1 MRKTVSSEGGADSFS
16 NVSEGTK
23 MQISRWM
30 KTAAVAAMVSA
41 ALTGCGEDK
50 KAEAPKTI
58 GIVQLVEH
66 DALDAANR
74 GITDALKERGIS
86 MEIDRQ
92 NAQADQSNLR
102 NIAQRFVSHNYP
114 LIFAIATPAAQTV
127 ANATSTTPIVATAV
141 TDFAVAKL
149 VKDNN
154 KPGTNVTGS
163 SDMNPI
169 AAQTELLLKLVPNAK
184 TVGTIYNSSEI
195 NSQLQI
201 DILRKE
207 LEKHG
212 VALAEA
218 TISSV
223 NDIQQAAQ
231 SLVGKV
237 DVMYVPTDN
246 VVASSMPTLYRV
258 TQAAKLAVVAGEAG
272 MVRSGATA
280 TVAVDYYN
288 LGKIAGNMGA
298 DILEGKV
305 KPQDMPIRY
314 QTEFKVVLNEPVV
327 KELGLTVPEDV
338 AKNVTWVK

>member
-1 MRKTVSSEGGADSFS
+1 
-16 NVSEGTK
+16 

-74 GITDALKERGIS
+74 GITDALKERGVT

-212 VALAEA
+212 VVLAEA

-298 DILEGKV
+298 DILEGKA

>member
-1 MRKTVSSEGGADSFS
+1 
-16 NVSEGTK
+16 

-74 GITDALKERGIS
+74 GITDALKERGVT

-149 VKDNN
+149 VKDNA

-207 LEKHG
+207 LEEHG

-298 DILEGKV
+298 DILEGKA

>member
-1 MRKTVSSEGGADSFS
+1 MKKTVSSEGGADSFS

-74 GITDALKERGIS
+74 GITDALKERGVT

-163 SDMNPI
+163 SDKNPI

-298 DILEGKV
+298 DILEGKA

-314 QTEFKVVLNEPVV
+314 QTEFNVVLNEPVV

>member
-1 MRKTVSSEGGADSFS
+1 MKKTVSSEGGADSFS

-149 VKDNN
+149 VKDNA

-212 VALAEA
+212 VTLAEA

-272 MVRSGATA
+272 MVKSGATA

-298 DILEGKV
+298 DILEGKA

-314 QTEFKVVLNEPVV
+314 QTEFNVVLNEPIV

>member
-1 MRKTVSSEGGADSFS
+1 
-16 NVSEGTK
+16 

-74 GITDALKERGIS
+74 GITDALKERGVT

-207 LEKHG
+207 LEKYG

-298 DILEGKV
+298 DILEGKA

>member
-1 MRKTVSSEGGADSFS
+1 
-16 NVSEGTK
+16 

-66 DALDAANR
+66 AALDAANR
-74 GITDALKERGIS
+74 GITDALKERGVT

-298 DILEGKV
+298 DILEGKA

>member
-16 NVSEGTK
+16 NVSEETK

-74 GITDALKERGIS
+74 GITDALKERGVT

-298 DILEGKV
+298 DILEGKA

-327 KELGLTVPEDV
+327 KELGLTVPEYV

>member
-1 MRKTVSSEGGADSFS
+1 
-16 NVSEGTK
+16 

-74 GITDALKERGIS
+74 GITDALKERGVT

-298 DILEGKV
+298 DILEGKA

-314 QTEFKVVLNEPVV
+314 QTEFNVVLNEPIV

>member
-1 MRKTVSSEGGADSFS
+1 
-16 NVSEGTK
+16 

-149 VKDNN
+149 VKDNA

-298 DILEGKV
+298 DILEGKA

-314 QTEFKVVLNEPVV
+314 QTEFNVVLNEPIV

>member
-1 MRKTVSSEGGADSFS
+1 MKKTVSSEGGADSFS

-74 GITDALKERGIS
+74 GITDALKERGVT

-298 DILEGKV
+298 DILEGKA

-314 QTEFKVVLNEPVV
+314 QTEFNVVLNEPIV

>member
-1 MRKTVSSEGGADSFS
+1 
-16 NVSEGTK
+16 

-50 KAEAPKTI
+50 KAEAPRTI

-74 GITDALKERGIS
+74 GITDALKERGVT

-298 DILEGKV
+298 DILEGKA

>member
-1 MRKTVSSEGGADSFS
+1 
-16 NVSEGTK
+16 

-50 KAEAPKTI
+50 KTEAPKTI

-74 GITDALKERGIS
+74 GITDALKERGVT

-149 VKDNN
+149 VKDNA

-298 DILEGKV
+298 DILEGKA

-314 QTEFKVVLNEPVV
+314 QTEFNVVLNEPIV

>member
-1 MRKTVSSEGGADSFS
+1 MRKTVLSEGGADSFS

-74 GITDALKERGIS
+74 GITDALKERGVT

-184 TVGTIYNSSEI
+184 TVGTVYNSSEI

-298 DILEGKV
+298 DILEGKA

-314 QTEFKVVLNEPVV
+314 QTEFNVVLNEPIV

>member
-74 GITDALKERGIS
+74 GITDALKERGVT

-212 VALAEA
+212 VALAAA

-298 DILEGKV
+298 DILEGKA

-338 AKNVTWVK
+338 AKNVTWMK

>member
-1 MRKTVSSEGGADSFS
+1 MRKTVLSEGGADSFS

-30 KTAAVAAMVSA
+30 KTAAMAAMVSA

-74 GITDALKERGIS
+74 GITDALKERGVT

-169 AAQTELLLKLVPNAK
+169 AAQTKLLLKLVPNAK

-298 DILEGKV
+298 DILEGKA

-327 KELGLTVPEDV
+327 KELGLTVPEDI

>member
-1 MRKTVSSEGGADSFS
+1 MRKTVLSEGGADSFS

-74 GITDALKERGIS
+74 GITDALKERGVT

-149 VKDNN
+149 VKDNA

-298 DILEGKV
+298 DILEGKA

-314 QTEFKVVLNEPVV
+314 QTEFNVVLNEPIV

>member
-16 NVSEGTK
+16 NVSEETK

-74 GITDALKERGIS
+74 GITDALKERGVT

-288 LGKIAGNMGA
+288 LGKIAGNIGA
-298 DILEGKV
+298 DILEGKA

>member
-1 MRKTVSSEGGADSFS
+1 MKKTVSSEGGADSFS

-74 GITDALKERGIS
+74 GITDALKERGVT

-149 VKDNN
+149 VKDNA

-298 DILEGKV
+298 DILEGKA

-314 QTEFKVVLNEPVV
+314 QTEFNVVLNEPIV

>member
-1 MRKTVSSEGGADSFS
+1 MRKTVLSEGGADSFS

-74 GITDALKERGIS
+74 GITDALKERGVT

-223 NDIQQAAQ
+223 NDLQQAAQ

-298 DILEGKV
+298 DILEGKA

-314 QTEFKVVLNEPVV
+314 QTEFKVVLNEPVM

>member
-1 MRKTVSSEGGADSFS
+1 MKKTVSSEGGADSFS

-74 GITDALKERGIS
+74 GITDALKERGVT

-149 VKDNN
+149 VKDNA

-272 MVRSGATA
+272 MVKSGATA

-298 DILEGKV
+298 DILEGKA

-314 QTEFKVVLNEPVV
+314 QTEFNVVLNEPVV

>member
-1 MRKTVSSEGGADSFS
+1 MRKTVLSEGGADSFS

-74 GITDALKERGIS
+74 GITDALKERGVT

-102 NIAQRFVSHNYP
+102 NIAQRFVSNNYP

-184 TVGTIYNSSEI
+184 TVGTVYNSSEI

-298 DILEGKV
+298 DILEGKA

-314 QTEFKVVLNEPVV
+314 QTEFKVVLNELVV
-327 KELGLTVPEDV
+327 KELGLPVPEDI

>member
-1 MRKTVSSEGGADSFS
+1 MRKTVLSEGGADSFS

-23 MQISRWM
+23 MQILRWM

-74 GITDALKERGIS
+74 GITDALKERGVT

-207 LEKHG
+207 LEKYG

-298 DILEGKV
+298 DILEGKA

>member
-1 MRKTVSSEGGADSFS
+1 
-16 NVSEGTK
+16 

-74 GITDALKERGIS
+74 GITDALKERGVT

-195 NSQLQI
+195 NAQLQI

-298 DILEGKV
+298 DILEGKA

>member
-1 MRKTVSSEGGADSFS
+1 MKKTVSSEGGADSFS

-74 GITDALKERGIS
+74 GITDALKERGVT

-184 TVGTIYNSSEI
+184 TVGTVYNSSEI

-298 DILEGKV
+298 DILEGKA

-314 QTEFKVVLNEPVV
+314 QTEFKVVLNELVV

>member
-1 MRKTVSSEGGADSFS
+1 MRKTVLSEGGADSFS

-74 GITDALKERGIS
+74 GITDALKERGVT
-86 MEIDRQ
+86 MEFDRQ

-184 TVGTIYNSSEI
+184 TVGTVYNSSEI

-298 DILEGKV
+298 DILEGKA

>member
-1 MRKTVSSEGGADSFS
+1 MRKKVLSEGGADSFS

-74 GITDALKERGIS
+74 GITDALKERGVT

-258 TQAAKLAVVAGEAG
+258 TQAAKLTVVAGEAG

-298 DILEGKV
+298 DILEGKA

>member
-1 MRKTVSSEGGADSFS
+1 MKKTVSSEGGADSFS

-74 GITDALKERGIS
+74 GITDALKERGVT

-149 VKDNN
+149 VKDNA

-298 DILEGKV
+298 DILEGKA

-314 QTEFKVVLNEPVV
+314 QTEFNMVLNEPIV

>member
-1 MRKTVSSEGGADSFS
+1 
-16 NVSEGTK
+16 

-74 GITDALKERGIS
+74 GITDALKERGVT

-114 LIFAIATPAAQTV
+114 LIFAIATPAAQPV

-298 DILEGKV
+298 DILEGKA

>member
-1 MRKTVSSEGGADSFS
+1 MRKTVLSEGGADSFS

-74 GITDALKERGIS
+74 GITDALKERGVT

-298 DILEGKV
+298 DILEGKA

-327 KELGLTVPEDV
+327 KELGLTVPEDI

>member
-1 MRKTVSSEGGADSFS
+1 MRRTVSSEGGADSFS

-298 DILEGKV
+298 DILEGKA

>member
-41 ALTGCGEDK
+41 ALAGCGEDK

-74 GITDALKERGIS
+74 GITDALKERGVT

-149 VKDNN
+149 VKDNA

-272 MVRSGATA
+272 MVKSGATA

-298 DILEGKV
+298 DILEGKA

-314 QTEFKVVLNEPVV
+314 QTEFNVVLNEPIV

>member
-1 MRKTVSSEGGADSFS
+1 MRKTVLSEGGADSFS

-74 GITDALKERGIS
+74 GITDALKERGVT

-127 ANATSTTPIVATAV
+127 ANAMSTTPIVATAV

-298 DILEGKV
+298 DILEGKA

>member
-1 MRKTVSSEGGADSFS
+1 MKKTVSSEGGADSFS

-74 GITDALKERGIS
+74 GITDALKERGVT

-149 VKDNN
+149 VKDNA

-298 DILEGKV
+298 DILEGKA

-314 QTEFKVVLNEPVV
+314 QTEFNVVLNEPIV

-338 AKNVTWVK
+338 AKNVIWVK

>member
-1 MRKTVSSEGGADSFS
+1 MKKTVSSEGGADSFS

-74 GITDALKERGIS
+74 GITDALKERGVT

-149 VKDNN
+149 VKDNA

-212 VALAEA
+212 VTLAEA

-272 MVRSGATA
+272 MVKSGATA

-298 DILEGKV
+298 DILEGKA

-314 QTEFKVVLNEPVV
+314 QTEFNVVLNEPIV

>member
-1 MRKTVSSEGGADSFS
+1 MRKTVLSEGGADSFS

-50 KAEAPKTI
+50 KAEAPRTI

-74 GITDALKERGIS
+74 GITDALKERGVT

-298 DILEGKV
+298 DILEGKA

>member
-1 MRKTVSSEGGADSFS
+1 
-16 NVSEGTK
+16 

-237 DVMYVPTDN
+237 DVIYVPTDN

-298 DILEGKV
+298 DILEGKA

>member
-1 MRKTVSSEGGADSFS
+1 MRKTVLSEGGADSFS

-74 GITDALKERGIS
+74 GITDALKERGVT

-237 DVMYVPTDN
+237 DVIYVPTDN

-298 DILEGKV
+298 DILEGKA

>member
-1 MRKTVSSEGGADSFS
+1 
-16 NVSEGTK
+16 

-74 GITDALKERGIS
+74 GITDALKERGVT

-298 DILEGKV
+298 DILEGKA

-314 QTEFKVVLNEPVV
+314 QTEFKVVLNELVV

>member
-1 MRKTVSSEGGADSFS
+1 MRKTVLSEGGADSFS

-74 GITDALKERGIS
+74 GITDALKERGVT

-212 VALAEA
+212 VALVEA

-298 DILEGKV
+298 DILEGKA